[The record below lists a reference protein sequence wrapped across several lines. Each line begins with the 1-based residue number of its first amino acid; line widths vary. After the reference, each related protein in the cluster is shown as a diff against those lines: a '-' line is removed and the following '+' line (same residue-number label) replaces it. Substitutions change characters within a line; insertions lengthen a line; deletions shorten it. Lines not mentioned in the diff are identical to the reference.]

1 MLSIV
6 TPNSNEVQEI
16 TVSLDEIARL
26 GAQRML
32 AEALQLEVADYL
44 SEHKELRDDNG
55 RAVVVRNGMSI
66 KRKVTLGGG
75 SVEVEVPRVNDRRDD
90 RKYTSKILPPY
101 MRKSPNVEALL
112 PVLYLKGLSTGDFR
126 TALTDILGEGVSGL
140 SPASIVNLKKSWE
153 GEFDD
158 WKKRFINTNYA
169 YIWADG
175 VYVKVRLGED
185 KRQCL
190 LVLIGVTNEGVKEL
204 IAVEPGHRESQESWA
219 VLLRDLKKRGLSA
232 PLLAVGDGALGFWS
246 ALKNVFP
253 GTEAQRCWVH
263 KIANVLDKLP
273 KKIQPKAKE
282 LLHEMMY
289 SETAAD
295 ALEARVRFNVAFSPK
310 YEKSVEC
317 ITKDW
322 DQLMTYYS
330 FPAAHWAHLRT
341 TNPIE
346 STFATIKLRTKR
358 TKGAGSTKAACAMA
372 FKLMQ
377 EAEKRWNRIRGYEEI
392 QRLISGVEY
401 KDGVVVIK
409 DSRREAANT

>member
-44 SEHKELRDDNG
+44 REHKELRDDYG
-55 RAVVVRNGMSI
+55 RAVVVRNGKST

-101 MRKSPNVEALL
+101 MRRSPNVEALL

-169 YIWADG
+169 YIWAR
-175 VYVKVRLGED
+175 YVS
-185 KRQCL
+185 L
-190 LVLIGVTNEGVKEL
+190 L
-204 IAVEPGHRESQESWA
+204 W
-219 VLLRDLKKRGLSA
+219 
-232 PLLAVGDGALGFWS
+232 
-246 ALKNVFP
+246 
-253 GTEAQRCWVH
+253 
-263 KIANVLDKLP
+263 IANLVNGGLLTRILDY
-273 KKIQPKAKE
+273 
-282 LLHEMMY
+282 H
-289 SETAAD
+289 
-295 ALEARVRFNVAFSPK
+295 
-310 YEKSVEC
+310 
-317 ITKDW
+317 
-322 DQLMTYYS
+322 
-330 FPAAHWAHLRT
+330 
-341 TNPIE
+341 NPI
-346 STFATIKLRTKR
+346 FI
-358 TKGAGSTKAACAMA
+358 
-372 FKLMQ
+372 F
-377 EAEKRWNRIRGYEEI
+377 
-392 QRLISGVEY
+392 
-401 KDGVVVIK
+401 
-409 DSRREAANT
+409 NT